1 MKFFT
6 LGSASP
12 TSEIIPEFVRV
23 GEGDDARN
31 VPLDERYH
39 PDFIAQLVPYD
50 SEIPPAEP
58 ASPTPVPPAVLTM
71 RQARL
76 ALLAAGKL
84 PAVDAAI
91 TALPVGQ
98 REAARIEWE
107 YAATV
112 ERSSALVQMLADALS
127 LDMDELFL
135 AGAAL

>member
-1 MKFFT
+1 MKQFALIVGGRVT
-6 LGSASP
+6 
-12 TSEIIPEFVRV
+12 EVVDEFVVV
-23 GEGDDARN
+23 GEGDESVN
-31 VPLDERYH
+31 VPLEDRYS
-39 PDFIAQLVPYD
+39 PEFVAQLVEYD
-50 SEIPPAEP
+50 AANPPAEP
-58 ASPTPVPPAVLTM
+58 PAPEIPVPVVLTM

-76 ALLAAGKL
+76 ALLASGKL